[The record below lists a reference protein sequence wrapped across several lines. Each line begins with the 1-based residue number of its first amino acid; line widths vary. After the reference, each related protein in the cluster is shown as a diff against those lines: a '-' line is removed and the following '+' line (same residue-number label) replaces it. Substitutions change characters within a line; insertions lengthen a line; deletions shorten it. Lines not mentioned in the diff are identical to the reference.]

1 MFRKLC
7 ASGLVYKSLLDANRP
22 ATYLSSSVLSA
33 RLYSTNDQFQQAVQ
47 NVSKLKSEPDNE
59 IKLGESFGFSLES

>member
-1 MFRKLC
+1 MIKKLC
-7 ASGLVYKSLLDANRP
+7 GSKLIYKSLLDANRP
-22 ATYLSSSVLSA
+22 TTYLSSSVLSA

-59 IKLGESFGFSLES
+59 IKLGKSMDF